1 MIIVFNPL
9 SISAMQPYLITFD
22 EVSKL
27 SRPMSIHIDEE
38 KINAYI
44 RESEDI
50 DLRGALGDAL
60 LLDIKEN
67 PDQYGTL
74 LDGGVYE
81 DACGAKH
88 VLTGLKTALAYYVYA
103 RMVKNADDNV
113 TRFGFV
119 NKDGDYSSRPD
130 YQEKSMAYNDAY
142 SVAASY
148 LKECVAYLNANKQDY
163 PLYKGNG
170 GIRSNLTT
178 YKVIGD

>member
-1 MIIVFNPL
+1 
-9 SISAMQPYLITFD
+9 MQQQHLITYN
-22 EVSKL
+22 EVGPL

-60 LLDIKEN
+60 LLDIKDN
-67 PDQYGTL
+67 PERYGTL
-74 LDGGVYE
+74 LNGGVYE
-81 DACGAKH
+81 DTCGAKH
-88 VLTGLKTALAYYVYA
+88 VLTGLKTALAYFVYA

-130 YQEKSMAYNDAY
+130 YRDKSMTYNDAY

-148 LKECVAYLNANKQDY
+148 LKECVAFLNANKEDY